1 MDDGE
6 ISISPYDTA
15 WVALI
20 KDISGSGDSPQFP
33 SCLEWIANN
42 QLPDGSWGEKI
53 FLAHDRLL
61 NTLAC
66 VVALKSWNIHQD
78 KCEKGISFLKENI
91 STLGNENEE
100 HMTIGFEV
108 AFPSLLELAQ
118 SLGIEVL
125 DDFHVLQKIFA
136 MRNEKIKRVPR
147 EKMHSVP
154 TSLLYS
160 FEGMPDLDWAKLLKL
175 QFQDGSFLFSLSST
189 AYAFMQTKDENCLK
203 YLTQVVQRFNG
214 GVPCVYPVDM
224 FEQLWAV
231 DRLQRL
237 GVSRYFRLEIKER
250 MDYIYRYWSEEGIYA
265 ARNSPFSDIDD
276 TSMGFRLLRLHG
288 YDVSPDVFQQFEEGD
303 EFFCFPGETSQQAV
317 TLTFNLYRA
326 IQVSFPGEKILE
338 KARQFSEK
346 FLRKKLAANKLLDK
360 WVIAKDLPGEVAYAL
375 EVPWYASLSRIESRF
390 YIDQYGGEDD
400 VWIGKTLYRM
410 PYINNND
417 YLELAKLDY
426 NSCQA
431 THQAEW
437 VSMQK
442 WYTECQLE
450 NFGTSKRDLL
460 LAYFLASAS
469 IYEPERSG
477 ERIAWAKTAILVET
491 IAKYFHNNKDSS
503 HQQRK
508 AFVDEFKKYCNN
520 SQQSLNSSKT
530 GQKFTGPLLGNLI
543 YHSFGSQTTQNRDI
557 TRHLF
562 HAWEKWLMKWEVEG
576 DSHQGQAEL
585 LVKTILN
592 LSVGNWLSEELLYHP
607 QYEQLFHLTNKIC
620 YKLARFRMQKGD
632 ENIDS
637 TKKLEIESEMQELVQ
652 LVLQN
657 SLDAMNTEAKQIFLT
672 VAKSFYYTAHCD
684 PKTVSYHIDKVLFER
699 VE

>member
-1 MDDGE
+1 MSLHSTNLFIRRSPAVSGGTRCHSSSFSDKYPFFLMIRCRAKKVDDLQEEVLEVFSSTSDDEIEKHVRTIKSILSSMDDGE

-20 KDISGSGDSPQFP
+20 KDVNGSGDSPQFP
-33 SCLEWIANN
+33 SCLEWISNN
-42 QLPDGSWGEKI
+42 QLPDGSWGDKI

-136 MRNEKIKRVPR
+136 MRNEKIKR
-147 EKMHSVP
+147 
-154 TSLLYS
+154 
-160 FEGMPDLDWAKLLKL
+160 
-175 QFQDGSFLFSLSST
+175 
-189 AYAFMQTKDENCLK
+189 
-203 YLTQVVQRFNG
+203 
-214 GVPCVYPVDM
+214 
-224 FEQLWAV
+224 
-231 DRLQRL
+231 
-237 GVSRYFRLEIKER
+237 
-250 MDYIYRYWSEEGIYA
+250 YWSEEGIYA

-326 IQVSFPGEKILE
+326 TQVSFPGEKILE
-338 KARQFSEK
+338 KARQFSEN
-346 FLRKKLAANKLLDK
+346 FLREKLAANKLLDK

-400 VWIGKTLYRM
+400 VWIVKTLYRM

-632 ENIDS
+632 ENGNCSGNFDS

-657 SLDAMNTEAKQIFLT
+657 SLDGMNSEAKEIFLT
-672 VAKSFYYTAHCD
+672 VAKRFYYTAHCD